1 MPVETSDEGTD
12 SPKTS
17 MDPHRSHLS
26 CCSAGC
32 GCLPPLLRVA
42 LHQLS
47 RGGLGHRVKSLGRQ
61 RGGKCSLFLQ
71 WECWGGAG
79 SRGWRDTPWPG
90 QLPVLVVTQRLIL
103 LHFWLQKPF
112 PQQCLPAG
120 AWGEAW
126 FLLQCRMVICVLLG
140 LGSLLVGALSPSCPP
155 ACQCYDTSK
164 VFCSNE
170 RIREI
175 PEGLP
180 GSATHLFFVETA
192 LSSVRKGNLSPSTT
206 LTKLV
211 FIKNNNLQELE
222 AGAFQGLPS
231 LTELEVSGN
240 PLPAIS
246 LGMLSGLTSL
256 NKLSL
261 SANDIRTLQPGLF
274 TASCHLQDLSLSGN
288 RIEALPPGIFHPL
301 RQLQALDLSQNLL
314 AELPDGLLAPLVA
327 LRVLKLSDNLLA
339 QVPPGAFRALG
350 QLTELHL
357 DGNRLEELPS
367 GIFSGLGWLRRLQLQ
382 HNALGSLAPDIFT
395 GLLNLTVLSLEG
407 NNLATV
413 PAILF
418 TGTPGLLHLSLARNQ
433 LETLPQELFAN
444 LSVLKT
450 LVLSHN
456 AMNHLPAEVFQGLAE
471 LTELQLSH
479 NNLSSLPA
487 RLLAGL
493 PLLTALVLDHNSLAR
508 LPPGLFHANPHLVRV
523 GLADNPWLCDCR
535 LSYLLRWLQSFTEPF
550 IHDRAFCASPTA
562 LQGQSLLEVS
572 LGQLE
577 CPGAHGV
584 PPEEGWDTD
593 APGQCTY
600 SSPEGT
606 VSMAC
611 NATSCQ
617 RLSLRLPPPGHQRGS
632 GPAYEGAWVL
642 RSRCGTLKVS
652 VLVTAQSGN
661 EATSPAVPTVP

>member
-1 MPVETSDEGTD
+1 LPGCSQAAASGLTS
-12 SPKTS
+12 SP
-17 MDPHRSHLS
+17 LE
-26 CCSAGC
+26 AG
-32 GCLPPLLRVA
+32 LFFRV
-42 LHQLS
+42 LQ
-47 RGGLGHRVKSLGRQ
+47 GHG
-61 RGGKCSLFLQ
+61 LFLLISS
-71 WECWGGAG
+71 E
-79 SRGWRDTPWPG
+79 G
-90 QLPVLVVTQRLIL
+90 QLRPSRNSLSLASHPPQKTLSHPSKQHPCTSATGLVTVPVMPHLCRLLIY
-103 LHFWLQKPF
+103 
-112 PQQCLPAG
+112 
-120 AWGEAW
+120 
-126 FLLQCRMVICVLLG
+126 VLLG
-140 LGSLLVGALSPSCPP
+140 MGSLLVGALSPSCPP

-192 LSSVRKGNLSPSTT
+192 LSSIHRGGLGSSTM

-211 FIKNNNLQELE
+211 FINNNIQELQ

-240 PLPAIS
+240 PLPAVS
-246 LGMLSGLTSL
+246 PGMLAGLTSL
-256 NKLSL
+256 SKLSL
-261 SANDIRTLQPGLF
+261 SANAIRTLQPGLF
-274 TASCHLQDLSLSGN
+274 TASCRLQDLSLSGN

-301 RQLQALDLSQNLL
+301 RRLRALDLSQNALP
-314 AELPDGLLAPLVA
+314 ELPDGLLAPLVA

-339 QVPPGAFRALG
+339 RVPPGAFRALG

-367 GIFSGLGWLRRLQLQ
+367 GIFSRLGALRRLQLQ

-418 TGTPGLLHLSLARNQ
+418 AGTPGLLHLSLARNR

-444 LSVLKT
+444 LSVLET
-450 LVLSHN
+450 LELSHN
-456 AMNHLPAEVFQGLAE
+456 AIDHLPTGAFQGLE
-471 LTELQLSH
+471 GLTELQLSH
-479 NNLSSLPA
+479 NNLSRLPA
-487 RLLAGL
+487 GLLAGL
-493 PLLTALVLDHNSLAR
+493 PLLTALVLDHNRLAR
-508 LPPGLFHANPHLVRV
+508 LPAGLFDANNELVRV
-523 GLADNPWLCDCR
+523 GLAGNPWLCDCH
-535 LSYLLRWLQSFTEPF
+535 LSYLLHWLQSFAEPL
-550 IHDRAFCASPTA
+550 IHGQAFCTNPAA
-562 LQGQSLLEVS
+562 LQGRSLLEVS
-572 LGQLE
+572 RGQLQ

-600 SSPEGT
+600 SDPEGT
-606 VSMAC
+606 VSVAC

-617 RLSLRLPPPGHQRGS
+617 QLNLRLPPPGPERGL
-632 GPAYEGAWVL
+632 GPAYRRAWLL
-642 RSRCGTLKVS
+642 RSRCGTLQVS
-652 VLVTAQSGN
+652 VLVTAQTGN
-661 EATSPAVPTVP
+661 EVTPPGLPAVP